1 MANTLR
7 YKARS
12 ESVGI
17 VIAVVLNLEYPFGL
31 DQSAVFYGVGVRDY
45 IETIEGDQIVY
56 FFIYSGL
63 PFIRMLRCL
72 CFFDGLGLINEYP
85 RRTAERELR
94 QRLVTQVLI
103 SIIVVGWNPYWPGNH
118 LPCRHNQLVGSLV
131 A

>member
-1 MANTLR
+1 MAEALR
-7 YKARS
+7 YKASS

-72 CFFDGLGLINEYP
+72 CFFNGLGLINEYP
-85 RRTAERELR
+85 RRSKSHSISLHDAPNRLASRNVVALR
-94 QRLVTQVLI
+94 
-103 SIIVVGWNPYWPGNH
+103 YF
-118 LPCRHNQLVGSLV
+118 

>member
-1 MANTLR
+1 MQRGTFPIYVLR
-7 YKARS
+7 PARYAGRRCH
-12 ESVGI
+12 EPVGI

-72 CFFDGLGLINEYP
+72 CFFNGLGLINEYP
-85 RRTAERELR
+85 RRTAARELR
-94 QRLVTQVLI
+94 QRLVT
-103 SIIVVGWNPYWPGNH
+103 N
-118 LPCRHNQLVGSLV
+118 R
-131 A
+131 